1 VPTVHPGHGSAR
13 DRHGENSP
21 ELGLGWCL
29 PCYESGAFTLAANP
43 AAGAQCAVHGRD
55 VGPER
60 SDDATCIPDEGR
72 ATIRA
77 ASPGRRPPRG
87 RAWRE
92 IDANSPP
99 ARARLPRRT
108 RRALDRSA
116 ARALA
121 RARAYG
127 RRRAC
132 ARVDGGDF
140 TPHPGWRH
148 FIAQGWRVL
157 VDQREAWKV
166 VEDLVDAEDWR
177 ADKRASWLLIL
188 RQLVYSMDWDTGLI
202 TGVTAARLGDAG
214 GRATRTVSRVLAWA
228 RDVGLVVVVEHAA
241 SAKFLGSRRNR
252 TACYALVT
260 SSPPAPEPPRPEGP
274 QAALFDERGVR
285 PVDESGDLPISSVS
299 SKPSKNGRRLE
310 PAGHPDE
317 NWPVYAIPTSPAER
331 SLASQCLLTRLGL
344 DRRGVSGVPLWRT
357 RALLKRWFDD
367 GACVAGLLFA
377 LEHHPDR
384 PNHHRGDMLR
394 GARDPLRV
402 IGHRLRPWR
411 GRLSELPST
420 LTGIRG
426 DYRQKKPQTSP
437 TAEPTRAVQPG
448 MGSDVR
454 RAAQAAVDAHLRL
467 LSQRRAKR

>member
-1 VPTVHPGHGSAR
+1 M
-13 DRHGENSP
+13 
-21 ELGLGWCL
+21 GWCL

-43 AAGAQCAVHGRD
+43 AAGAQCAVHGRT

-60 SDDATCIPDEGR
+60 PDDATHIAGEGR
-72 ATIRA
+72 AAIRA
-77 ASPGRRPPRG
+77 TRTGGRPPRG

-92 IDANSPP
+92 SAATSPP

-127 RRRAC
+127 RRRAR
-132 ARVDGGDF
+132 ARVDAGTF

-148 FIAQGWRVL
+148 FIDQGWRVL
-157 VDQREAWKV
+157 IDQREAWHAI
-166 VEDLVDAEDWR
+166 EDLVDAEDWR

-202 TGVTAARLGDAG
+202 TGVTATRLGDAG

-241 SAKFLGSRRNR
+241 SATFLGSKHNR

-260 SSPPAPEPPRPEGP
+260 STPTPTTPEPTKGSKDP
-274 QAALFDERGVR
+274 QTALFNEHGVA

-310 PAGHPDE
+310 PADHPNQD
-317 NWPVYAIPTSPAER
+317 WPVYAIPTSPTER
-331 SLASQCLLTRLGL
+331 SQATQCLVARLGL
-344 DRRGVSGVPLWRT
+344 DRRGVSRVPLWRT
-357 RALLKRWFDD
+357 RALLKTWFDD

-377 LEHHPDR
+377 LDHHPDH
-384 PNHHRGDMLR
+384 PTHHRGDLLR
-394 GARDPLRV
+394 SAHDPLRI
-402 IGHRLRPWR
+402 IGHRLQPWR
-411 GRLSELPST
+411 GRLNELPPT

-426 DYRQKKPQTSP
+426 DYRQKPQTAPTVKRGASTEP
-437 TAEPTRAVQPG
+437 TAGYDA
-448 MGSDVR
+448 R
-454 RAAQAAVDAHLRL
+454 RAARAAVDAHLRL
-467 LSQRRAKR
+467 LRDRRTER

>member
-1 VPTVHPGHGSAR
+1 
-13 DRHGENSP
+13 
-21 ELGLGWCL
+21 
-29 PCYESGAFTLAANP
+29 
-43 AAGAQCAVHGRD
+43 
-55 VGPER
+55 
-60 SDDATCIPDEGR
+60 
-72 ATIRA
+72 
-77 ASPGRRPPRG
+77 
-87 RAWRE
+87 
-92 IDANSPP
+92 
-99 ARARLPRRT
+99 
-108 RRALDRSA
+108 
-116 ARALA
+116 
-121 RARAYG
+121 
-127 RRRAC
+127 
-132 ARVDGGDF
+132 
-140 TPHPGWRH
+140 
-148 FIAQGWRVL
+148 L
-157 VDQREAWKV
+157 VDQREAWQV

-260 SSPPAPEPPRPEGP
+260 SSPPAPESPRPEGP
-274 QAALFDERGVR
+274 QAALFDEWDVR

-310 PAGHPDE
+310 PAGHPNQ
-317 NWPVYAIPTSPAER
+317 NWPVYGIPTSPAER

-344 DRRGVSGVPLWRT
+344 DRRGVSSVPLWRT
-357 RALLKRWFDD
+357 RALLKRWFDN

-384 PNHHRGDMLR
+384 PDHHRGDMLR

-437 TAEPTRAVQPG
+437 TAEPTGAVQPG
-448 MGSDVR
+448 IGSDVR

>member
-1 VPTVHPGHGSAR
+1 
-13 DRHGENSP
+13 
-21 ELGLGWCL
+21 LGWCL
-29 PCYESGAFTLAANP
+29 PCYESGAFTLAVNP
-43 AAGAQCAVHGRD
+43 AAGDECAVHGCA

-60 SDDATCIPDEGR
+60 SDDAACISDEGR

-77 ASPGRRPPRG
+77 SRPRCGSPRG
-87 RAWRE
+87 RAWRKS
-92 IDANSPP
+92 AATSPP

-132 ARVDGGDF
+132 ARVDAGNF
-140 TPHPGWRH
+140 SPHPGWRH

-157 VDQREAWKV
+157 VDQREAWHV
-166 VEDLVDAEDWR
+166 VEDLVDDEDWR

-188 RQLVYSMDWDTGLI
+188 RQLVYGMDWDTGLI
-202 TGVTAARLGDAG
+202 TGVTAARLGGAG

-260 SSPPAPEPPRPEGP
+260 SSPPEPEPPKPEGP
-274 QAALFDERGVR
+274 QAALLDEHGVR
-285 PVDESGDLPISSVS
+285 PVDESGDLPISSIS
-299 SKPSKNGRRLE
+299 SKPSKSSRRLE
-310 PAGHPDE
+310 PANHPNHD
-317 NWPVYAIPTSPAER
+317 WPVYAIPTSPTER
-331 SLASQCLLTRLGL
+331 SLATQCLLKRLGL
-344 DRRGVSGVPLWRT
+344 DRQGVSGVPLWRT
-357 RALLKRWFDD
+357 RALLKTWFDA

-377 LEHHPDR
+377 LDHHPDR

-394 GARDPLRV
+394 GARDPLHV
-402 IGHRLRPWR
+402 IGYRLRPWS
-411 GRLSELPST
+411 GRLNELPPT

-426 DYRQKKPQTSP
+426 DYRQKKPQTAP
-437 TAEPTRAVQPG
+437 IVERGVLTGVVQPSC
-448 MGSDVR
+448 SDVR
-454 RAAQAAVDAHLRL
+454 RAARAAVDAHLRL
-467 LSQRRAKR
+467 LRERRVGATG

>member
-1 VPTVHPGHGSAR
+1 MPTVHPGHGSAR

-29 PCYESGAFTLAANP
+29 PCYESGAFTLAVSP
-43 AAGAQCAVHGRD
+43 AAGTQCAVHGRD
-55 VGPER
+55 GGPER
-60 SDDATCIPDEGR
+60 PDDATCITDEGQ

-77 ASPGRRPPRG
+77 ARPLRRPPRG

-92 IDANSPP
+92 SAACSPL
-99 ARARLPRRT
+99 ARARLSRRT
-108 RRALDRSA
+108 RRSLDRSA

-157 VDQREAWKV
+157 VDQREAWQV
-166 VEDLVDAEDWR
+166 VEALVDAEDWR

-188 RQLVYSMDWDTGLI
+188 RQLVYSMNWDTGLI

-214 GRATRTVSRVLAWA
+214 GRAPRTVSRVLAWA

-241 SAKFLGSRRNR
+241 SAEFLGSRRNR

-260 SSPPAPEPPRPEGP
+260 SSLPAPVPPRPEGP
-274 QAALFDERGVR
+274 QAALFDEQDDS
-285 PVDESGDLPISSVS
+285 PVDESGDLPTSPVS

-310 PAGHPDE
+310 PTDHPDQD
-317 NWPVYAIPTSPAER
+317 WPVYAIPTSPTER
-331 SLASQCLLTRLGL
+331 SLAAQCLLTRLSL
-344 DRRGVSGVPLWRT
+344 DRGGVLRVPLWRT
-357 RALLKRWFDD
+357 RALLKTWFDD

-384 PNHHRGDMLR
+384 PHHHRGDMLR
-394 GARDPLRV
+394 GVRDPLRV

-411 GRLSELPST
+411 DRLSELPPT
-420 LTGIRG
+420 LTGIQG
-426 DYRQKKPQTSP
+426 DYRQKKPQTPP
-437 TAEPTRAVQPG
+437 TAEPTEAVQPAAD
-448 MGSDVR
+448 SDVR
-454 RAAQAAVDAHLRL
+454 RAARAVVEAHLRL